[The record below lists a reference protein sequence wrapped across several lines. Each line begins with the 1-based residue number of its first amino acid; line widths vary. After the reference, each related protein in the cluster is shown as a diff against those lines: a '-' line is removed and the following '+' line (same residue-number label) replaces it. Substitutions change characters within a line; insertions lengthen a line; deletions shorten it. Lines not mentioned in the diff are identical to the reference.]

1 MRQAEAF
8 VPARVPAPGRILSR
22 ELEAR
27 GWTQKDLAEIIDRP
41 EQAISQIIN
50 AKKQITPETAK
61 ELSEA
66 FETSAEFWLNL
77 ETNYQLH
84 QARKVRTDKD
94 IKRRAR
100 LFELA
105 PVPELVKRGWIER
118 KEKLDDLEREL
129 CHFFGI
135 SSVDETPAVL
145 ANLRHSQHRG
155 PEESSLAAWVR
166 QVERLA
172 QEEELPPFRQE
183 AFPDLIGDLLE
194 LSASLDNLH
203 RVPQVLKSYG
213 IYFVILP
220 HLNKTYLDGATFWVG
235 ESPMVALTLRYD
247 RVDNFWFTLM
257 HELAHIGLGHEGL
270 FLDNTKEKST
280 EDVETEAD
288 RQALNWLI
296 PNEFSHLKTGRLT
309 RKRILEFANTHN
321 RHPGII
327 VGCLQG
333 EGHISYSTHRDLLS
347 KVRTYLQV
355 G

>member
-1 MRQAEAF
+1 MRQEAF
-8 VPARVPAPGRILSR
+8 APARVPAPGRILSR

-27 GWTQKDLAEIIDRP
+27 GWTQKDLAEIINRP
-41 EQAISQIIN
+41 EQSISQIIN

-84 QARKVRTDKD
+84 QARKIKTDKA

-118 KEKLDDLEREL
+118 KEKLDELEREL

-135 SSVDETPAVL
+135 SSIDETPAVL

-172 QEEELPPFRQE
+172 NEEALPPYSQD
-183 AFPDLIGDLLE
+183 AFPNLIDDLLE
-194 LSASLDNLH
+194 VSASLDSLH
-203 RVPQVLKSYG
+203 RVPQILGAYG
-213 IYFVILP
+213 VHFVILP
-220 HLNKTYLDGATFWVG
+220 HLSKTYLDGAAFWTEERPV
-235 ESPMVALTLRYD
+235 VALTLRYD

-257 HELAHIGLGHEGL
+257 HELAHVALGHEGL
-270 FLDNTKEKST
+270 FLDNTREKST
-280 EDVETEAD
+280 EDIEAKAD
-288 RQALNWLI
+288 AQALAWLI
-296 PNEFSHLKTGRLT
+296 PNEFSRLTTGRLT
-309 RKRILEFANTHN
+309 RKRILEFADSHN

-347 KVRTYLQV
+347 KVKPYLS
-355 G
+355 